1 MVPRLLIVDDT
12 DPIRTCLVDYVRSEL
27 GDSVEIVEACNGK
40 EAIEA
45 IMDDRRKRFAS
56 VLTDFNMP
64 YCNGVQV
71 ANAAF
76 GVEVPNVVLL
86 TAQYKENLIRT
97 CGKDVIDGL
106 QLRGMKIV
114 HKPFDLV
121 DIDRAVI
128 QPLRAIA

>member
-12 DPIRTCLVDYVRSEL
+12 DPIRTCLVDYVRAEM

-45 IMDDRRKRFAS
+45 IMDDRRKRFAG

-64 YCNGVQV
+64 YFNGAEV

-76 GVEVPNVVLL
+76 GIQVPNVVIM
-86 TAQYKENLIRT
+86 TAQYRENLIRA
-97 CGKDVIDGL
+97 CGKEAFAELQTKGL
-106 QLRGMKIV
+106 KVV
-114 HKPFDLV
+114 HKPFDFV
-121 DIDRAVI
+121 DIQRAVI
-128 QPLRAIA
+128 DPIRKTA